1 MGEDANLAKLTIDD
15 FAKLIGESLNRDVG
29 TVTPE
34 TRLDDLGVDSL
45 DLVEIIMVIEERY
58 DVEIGL
64 DAIDASE
71 KLNTVEDLLEI
82 GRSVGLT

>member
-1 MGEDANLAKLTIDD
+1 MAKLTIDD

-29 TVTPE
+29 TITPE
-34 TRLDDLGVDSL
+34 TRLEDLGVESL
-45 DLVEIIMVIEERY
+45 DLVEIIMLIEERY

-71 KLNTVEDLLEI
+71 NLNTVEDLLEI